1 MNEPWAAGDRAVVYH
16 NCRVRALCDQD
27 QPANALAVQAGRVQ
41 WVGCEDDLG
50 AGNWRRVDLGG
61 AVVIP
66 ALGDAHTHLLWYA
79 LLRRRV
85 DLRGATSEPDA
96 ASRVASYAADHPGS
110 GWIQG
115 SGWNE
120 NTWDVTRLPS
130 RLSLDTVCPGRPVVL
145 SRADGHM
152 VWTNSVAL
160 QAAGITSTTPDPA
173 GGQVD
178 RDQGGEPTGILRDR
192 AADPVRD
199 RVPPPTLAE
208 RVAALREVQPELLS
222 YGLVSLHT
230 MEGRDTLEALQE
242 LRQGGD
248 LRPRVLV
255 LPPIA
260 LRPELEAIGL
270 RPGFGDD
277 HLRLGQLKLFVDG
290 SLGSRT
296 AWMLEDFCGEAGSRG
311 LAMLEQAELVGL
323 LDEAHLAGWPCAI
336 HAIGDAANRHVLEA
350 LADVPRAP
358 GPLPDRIEHVQCI
371 RPEDAMRLSA
381 QGVVASMQPV
391 HVASDWRVSDRL
403 WGERSRQ
410 SYAWQMLARA
420 GAVLAFGSDAPVES
434 INPWLGLQVAVTR
447 QDLEGQPARG
457 WYPEQRLSPREAL
470 SGFTS
475 GVAAAAGEA
484 GQGRLVAGARADFLV
499 LEDDPLTMDPRALA
513 TISPLA
519 TYVDGVKVWTR
530 ND

>member
-178 RDQGGEPTGILRDR
+178 RDQGGEPTGICAI
-192 AADPVRD
+192 AADPVWTR
-199 RVPPPTLAE
+199 RRRLWPA
-208 RVAALREVQPELLS
+208 VAALRRCSRNCSPTA
-222 YGLVSLHT
+222 VSLHT
-230 MEGRDTLEALQE
+230 TEGRDTLEAC
-242 LRQGGD
+242 RSASGR
-248 LRPRVLV
+248 RPAARVLV
-255 LPPIA
+255 R
-260 LRPELEAIGL
+260 RP
-270 RPGFGDD
+270 
-277 HLRLGQLKLFVDG
+277 
-290 SLGSRT
+290 
-296 AWMLEDFCGEAGSRG
+296 
-311 LAMLEQAELVGL
+311 
-323 LDEAHLAGWPCAI
+323 
-336 HAIGDAANRHVLEA
+336 
-350 LADVPRAP
+350 
-358 GPLPDRIEHVQCI
+358 
-371 RPEDAMRLSA
+371 
-381 QGVVASMQPV
+381 
-391 HVASDWRVSDRL
+391 
-403 WGERSRQ
+403 
-410 SYAWQMLARA
+410 
-420 GAVLAFGSDAPVES
+420 
-434 INPWLGLQVAVTR
+434 
-447 QDLEGQPARG
+447 
-457 WYPEQRLSPREAL
+457 
-470 SGFTS
+470 
-475 GVAAAAGEA
+475 
-484 GQGRLVAGARADFLV
+484 
-499 LEDDPLTMDPRALA
+499 
-513 TISPLA
+513 
-519 TYVDGVKVWTR
+519 
-530 ND
+530 